1 MTSRFALAA
10 LAAAALASALAGGCA
25 DDGAPRAAAVE
36 PARPAPA
43 AACEGGAAPAAPP
56 KAVGFAV
63 GDRAPSFEW
72 DGEDEAGRRA
82 RISLARYEEPCAA
95 RPRLLVV
102 RVHGGAWCGTCR
114 WHAEHTSD
122 LFALPEG
129 DRLRVLDVV
138 VSDRDGSPARAEDLA
153 AFRGLVDPGA
163 RARVAFAVDPAME
176 LARVAPASGVPVPLY
191 VFVDTRTLSLR
202 GYLSNP
208 NPDELADRVG
218 AIVAELDRRP
228 APARREPALVDGLFH
243 ADEWDMIRGATG
255 LGAPPPDPTN
265 DVADSAAAA
274 ALGKALFFDAGLSPG
289 GAVACATCHDP
300 AKQLSDGAKVARGAG
315 LGSRRTPRIALAA
328 HARWQGW
335 DGRADTLWSQALL
348 PLEHPDEMGGS
359 RLFVV
364 RRVAERWAREHAAAF
379 PGRPL
384 PDVSRLPA
392 EGKPGDA
399 AFEALPPATKEAVTR
414 AFVDVGKAIA
424 AYERT
429 FRVAENRFDRYARGD
444 AGALTPLEKQGLLT
458 FMHVGCMQCHWGP
471 RLTDDAFHVTRMAS
485 GHPGAADRGRELG
498 AAILGASELTRA
510 GRFSDAP
517 SPLLVRPGA
526 PGAFK
531 TPALRGVA
539 GGGPFGHGGESDSL
553 SSVTELYGRG
563 GLPDGDPRTI
573 GALEPWLLRFD
584 EAAQWGMP
592 PFLAT
597 LTAEP
602 IVP

>member
-1 MTSRFALAA
+1 MTSRVALALGA
-10 LAAAALASALAGGCA
+10 AVAAAALAAGCA
-25 DDGAPRAAAVE
+25 DDVARAPAAAD
-36 PARPAPA
+36 ARAPAPP
-43 AACEGGAAPAAPP
+43 AACEGGAAPASAPKTIGLAP
-56 KAVGFAV
+56 
-63 GDRAPSFEW
+63 GDRLPSFAW
-72 DGEDEAGRRA
+72 DGEDEAGRRGA
-82 RISLARYEEPCAA
+82 ISLASYEEPCAA
-95 RPRLLVV
+95 RARLLVV

-138 VSDRDGSPARAEDLA
+138 VSDRDASPARPEDLKEW
-153 AFRGLVDPGA
+153 RGLVDA
-163 RARVAFAVDPAME
+163 RARGRVALAVDPEMG
-176 LARVAPASGVPVPLY
+176 LSRVAPASGVPVPLY

-208 NPDELADRVG
+208 NPDELADRV
-218 AIVAELDRRP
+218 ASTVAELDGRP

-265 DVADSAAAA
+265 DVADSPAAA

-289 GAVACATCHDP
+289 GAVSCATCHDP
-300 AKQLSDGAKVARGAG
+300 GKQLSDGAKVAKGAG
-315 LGSRRTPRIALAA
+315 VGARRTPRIALAA

-335 DGRADTLWSQALL
+335 DGRADSLWAQALG

-359 RLFVV
+359 RLFVL
-364 RRVAERWAREHAAAF
+364 RRVAERWSREHAAAF

-384 PDVSRLPA
+384 PDLARLPA
-392 EGKPGDA
+392 EGKPGDP
-399 AFEALPPATKEAVTR
+399 AFDALSLQAREAITR

-429 FRVAENRFDRYARGD
+429 FRVEESRFDLYARGEH
-444 AGALTPLEKQGLLT
+444 GSLTPLEKQGLLT

-485 GHPGAADRGRELG
+485 GHPGAPDRGRELG
-498 AAILGASELTRA
+498 AALLGASELTRA

-517 SPLLVRPGA
+517 SPLAVRPGVT
-526 PGAFK
+526 GAFK
-531 TPALRGVA
+531 TPPLRGVA
-539 GGGPFGHGGESDSL
+539 GGAPFGHGGDSDSL

-563 GLPDGDPRTI
+563 GLPEGDPRTI
-573 GALEPWLLRFD
+573 GELEPWLLRFD